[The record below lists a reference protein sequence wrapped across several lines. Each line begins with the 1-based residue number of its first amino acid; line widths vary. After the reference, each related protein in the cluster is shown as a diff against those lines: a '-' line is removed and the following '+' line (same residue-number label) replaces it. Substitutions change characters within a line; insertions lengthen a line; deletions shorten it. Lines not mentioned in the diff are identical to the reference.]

1 VMAKGGTT
9 MRVNPF
15 VAAAVAALAAVAVGT
30 AYAQEKKDAPPPMS
44 AEDQADM
51 QKWMAVATPGT
62 PHKGLAA
69 LEGTWTAKVKSWM
82 KPGAP
87 PMESEGTAEQK
98 MVLEGRFLEQRFSGN
113 FMG

>member
-1 VMAKGGTT
+1 
-9 MRVNPF
+9 
-15 VAAAVAALAAVAVGT
+15 
-30 AYAQEKKDAPPPMS
+30 
-44 AEDQADM
+44 
-51 QKWMAVATPGT
+51 VATPGT

-113 FMG
+113 FMGQAFNGLGHTGYDNFKKKYVSTWMDNMGTMVMVMEGTADATGKVTTYTGTIDDVI